1 MVSENSKSASSSGKD
16 WNLAHPAVFLATGF
30 GAGLLR
36 PAPGTWGSL
45 LALGLAWGIVH
56 LWGPLALATGAAL
69 AFAVGVWASSVCIE
83 KYEGEDPK
91 QVVIDE
97 IAGQWLVL
105 LFVPMDLIHY
115 GVGFVMFRAFDIFKP
130 WPVSWADRTIKGGLG
145 VMVDDILA
153 AVYAIIVFHGV
164 AWVMGG

>member
-1 MVSENSKSASSSGKD
+1 MPAGITVSGRAAKGHGRKPFRPGFAINGADLCFRSKGRAGLLSGGRLRWNVPQASRVLGNVMVSENSKSASSSGKD

-69 AFAVGVWASSVCIE
+69 AFAVGVWA
-83 KYEGEDPK
+83 
-91 QVVIDE
+91 
-97 IAGQWLVL
+97 
-105 LFVPMDLIHY
+105 
-115 GVGFVMFRAFDIFKP
+115 
-130 WPVSWADRTIKGGLG
+130 
-145 VMVDDILA
+145 
-153 AVYAIIVFHGV
+153 
-164 AWVMGG
+164 